1 MGRDLD
7 KRFKF
12 GQNVLVTLNP
22 SITSDN
28 NRINTLID
36 KGFRGK
42 ENDDLENY
50 QNSDLIKASEFN
62 YLFTTI
68 EKEFKNI
75 YENLDTIYNNVGIAD
90 GNKERSIHIK
100 NVNNEKLQSLRFDSS
115 TYNFQWNI
123 FNSSGA
129 SPGLNFDRLI
139 FGWSSTSKTNKEL
152 YDDYSCWKFIFTNDG
167 KLYSKVIDENNRF
180 IVKRELDQVNINLSQ
195 KIQENKT
202 QIEKNKIQ
210 IEKNR
215 QVSENNKSEITNSKT
230 QIEKNK
236 SDIDVIK
243 DKFSMSSFTQFLI
256 EKWKFITKRDNVQIE
271 NIDYVN
277 QFWDKQHIPGIYK
290 YTNNS
295 KEVLV
300 VYNEENNWEMYYNN
314 KYYNSENHIMIM
326 TSISFSFI
334 KKIPG
339 IDLLFDNKELSK
351 LKYPQYNCNV
361 MYTFTNAFSIISE
374 SDFNDIKD
382 NIVYMKIEKNNTHYY
397 FVGQKNNCYIWDGNW
412 RSVDVFNNTSIT
424 DVQEDEVIDDYGED
438 MYDMLREYDEFVLGR
453 IWLLLNKG
461 YYILEAGS
469 RESHN
474 TNGGTEEI
482 NYIKYKIIKESDRMK
497 FLREVKNEISQY

>member
-1 MGRDLD
+1 MGKDLD

-75 YENLDTIYNNVGIAD
+75 YENLDTIYRNVGIAD
-90 GNKERSIHIK
+90 GNKEGSIHIK

-123 FNSSGA
+123 FNSSGTV
-129 SPGLNFDRLI
+129 PGLNFDRLI
-139 FGWSSTSKTNKEL
+139 FGWSSLNKTNKEI
-152 YDDYSCWKFIFTNDG
+152 YNDYSCWKFIFTNEG

-180 IVKRELDQVNINLSQ
+180 IVKNELNQINGNLSQ
-195 KIQENKT
+195 KIEENKA

-215 QVSENNKSEITNSKT
+215 QLSENNKSEISNSKS

-236 SDIDVIK
+236 SDIDIIK

-256 EKWKFITKRDNVQIE
+256 EKWKFITKQDNVQIKE
-271 NIDYVN
+271 IS
-277 QFWDKQHIPGIYK
+277 WDQKVWDSQISKGIYK
-290 YTNNS
+290 DRNNS
-295 KEVLV
+295 KNILV
-300 VYNEENNWEMYYNN
+300 VYDKWDWEIYSNDE
-314 KYYNSENHIMIM
+314 YYNSENYIL
-326 TSISFSFI
+326 ISTYENFDLI

-339 IDLLFDNKELSK
+339 IDLLFDREQLSK
-351 LKYPQYNCNV
+351 LDDESNSSKDKLQEVFENISKRTMEEDSDNGFYINV
-361 MYTFTNAFSIISE
+361 
-374 SDFNDIKD
+374 
-382 NIVYMKIEKNNTHYY
+382 KNKYY

-412 RSVDVFNNTSIT
+412 RSVNVFNNTSVT
-424 DVQEDEVIDDYGED
+424 DTAEDDAIDDYDKEN
-438 MYDMLREYDEFVLGR
+438 MYNMLRKYDEFTLGR
-453 IWLLLNKG
+453 IWLLLNQG
-461 YYILEAGS
+461 CYVLEVGS
-469 RESHN
+469 RKESV
-474 TNGGTEEI
+474 TNGGTNEI
-482 NYIKYKIIKESDRMK
+482 NYIKYKQIKESDRIK
-497 FLREVKNEISQY
+497 FIKEMKNEISSY

>member
-75 YENLDTIYNNVGIAD
+75 YENLDTIYRNVGIAD
-90 GNKERSIHIK
+90 GNKEGSIQIK

-115 TYNFQWNI
+115 IYNFQWNI
-123 FNSSGA
+123 FNSSGTA
-129 SPGLNFDRLI
+129 PDLNFDRLI
-139 FGWSSTSKTNKEL
+139 FGWSSLNKTNKEI
-152 YDDYSCWKFIFTNDG
+152 YNDYSCWKFIFTNEG

-180 IVKRELDQVNINLSQ
+180 IIKNELNQINGNLSQ
-195 KIQENKT
+195 KIEENKT

-210 IEKNR
+210 AEKNR
-215 QVSENNKSEITNSKT
+215 QVSENNKSEINNSKI

-236 SDIDVIK
+236 SDIDIIK

-256 EKWKFITKRDNVQIE
+256 EKWKFITKQDNVQIKE
-271 NIDYVN
+271 ITWSKDIYDNSTLY
-277 QFWDKQHIPGIYK
+277 GIYK
-290 YTNNS
+290 DRNDSKNIMLVYQINGWEIYTNNR
-295 KEVLV
+295 
-300 VYNEENNWEMYYNN
+300 
-314 KYYNSENHIMIM
+314 YYNSEDYIMIYNSGM
-326 TSISFSFI
+326 SYI

-339 IDLLFDNKELSK
+339 MERIFDIRNNIKNKSNFFKKNIQEVFDTISENNFDEIKDDIIYIDINRDNK
-351 LKYPQYNCNV
+351 
-361 MYTFTNAFSIISE
+361 
-374 SDFNDIKD
+374 
-382 NIVYMKIEKNNTHYY
+382 HHY
-397 FVGQKNNCYIWDGNW
+397 FVGKRNDCYIYDGNW
-412 RSVDVFNNTSIT
+412 RKVEVYNNTSIST
-424 DVQEDEVIDDYGED
+424 VENEVVDDYD
-438 MYDMLREYDEFVLGR
+438 STYDMLRKYDQTILGQ
-453 IWLLLNKG
+453 IWLLLNQG
-461 YYILEAGS
+461 YYVLEAGS
-469 RESHN
+469 KPHHT
-474 TNGGTEEI
+474 TNGTNGEI
-482 NYIKYKIIKESDRMK
+482 DYIKYKYIRNREDRMK
-497 FLREVKNEISQY
+497 FLKEVKNEISQY

>member
-75 YENLDTIYNNVGIAD
+75 YENLDTIYRNIGIAD
-90 GNKERSIHIK
+90 GNKEGFIQIK
-100 NVNNEKLQSLRFDSS
+100 NVDNEKLQSLRFDSS

-123 FNSSGA
+123 FNSSGTA
-129 SPGLNFDRLI
+129 PGLNFDRLI
-139 FGWSSTSKTNKEL
+139 FGWSSLNKTNKEI
-152 YDDYSCWKFIFTNDG
+152 YNDYSYWKFIFTNDG
-167 KLYSKVIDENNRF
+167 KFYSKVINENNRF
-180 IVKRELDQVNINLSQ
+180 IIKNELNQINGNLSQ
-195 KIQENKT
+195 KIEENKT

-210 IEKNR
+210 AEKNR
-215 QVSENNKSEITNSKT
+215 QVSENNKSEINNSKI

-236 SDIDVIK
+236 SDIDIIK

-256 EKWKFITKRDNVQIE
+256 EKWKFITKQDNVQIKE
-271 NIDYVN
+271 IIWSKDIYDNSTLY
-277 QFWDKQHIPGIYK
+277 GIYK
-290 YTNNS
+290 DRNNSKNIMLVYQTNDWEIYTNNR
-295 KEVLV
+295 
-300 VYNEENNWEMYYNN
+300 
-314 KYYNSENHIMIM
+314 YYNSEDYIMIYDSGM
-326 TSISFSFI
+326 SYI

-339 IDLLFDNKELSK
+339 MERIFDLRVRDS
-351 LKYPQYNCNV
+351 
-361 MYTFTNAFSIISE
+361 
-374 SDFNDIKD
+374 IKD
-382 NIVYMKIEKNNTHYY
+382 KSNFFKKNIQEVFDTISKNNFDKIEDDIIYIDINRYNKHHY
-397 FVGQKNNCYIWDGNW
+397 FVGQKNNCYIYDGNW
-412 RSVDVFNNTSIT
+412 RKVEVYNNESIST
-424 DVQEDEVIDDYGED
+424 KENEVISDYDDPI
-438 MYDMLREYDEFVLGR
+438 YDMLRSYDQTTLGQ

-461 YYILEAGS
+461 YYVLETGS
-469 RESHN
+469 KPHH
-474 TNGGTEEI
+474 TTYGMIGEI
-482 NYIKYKIIKESDRMK
+482 DYIKYKYIENKLDRIK
-497 FLREVKNEISQY
+497 FLREVKNEISSY